1 MLAIIDYGVGNLRN
15 IERAFAHVGVEATI
29 TSDRDELHRATRLVL
44 PGVGAFGAAV
54 DELRRR
60 QLDTVVLDAAKAGT
74 PVLGICVGFQMLFDE
89 GHEFGVHRGL
99 GLLPGR
105 IVKFPESKLPVPQT
119 GWNQVRQTQSHPL
132 LRDIPDGAFF
142 YFVHSYHADTTV
154 ADNIVGMTEYGFD
167 YPTVCARANVM
178 GVQFHPEKSQSAGLQ
193 LLRNFAEIA
202 VSR

>member
-29 TSDRDELHRATRLVL
+29 TSDPEALHRATRLVL

-60 QLDTVVLDAAKAGT
+60 KLDTVVLDAAKAGT

-119 GWNQVRQTQSHPL
+119 GWNQVQQTQTHPL

-154 ADNIVGMTEYGFD
+154 AENIVGTTEYGFD

-193 LLRNFAEIA
+193 LLRNFSEI
-202 VSR
+202 SSQ